1 MTGSV
6 QLQSYQAPNTG
17 EVSPLI
23 SQPGQQAG
31 DGRSLFAKAAAGLG
45 GALVKACRA
54 AVKIGTAVILDAFAL
69 TGTMYAL
76 PFMLPYSAALQ
87 AGKYGIGEKRM
98 QQLASGI
105 KATSGSLLWPVL
117 KALHRGLSLT
127 EARLQPMPRTTAL
140 IR

>member
-6 QLQSYQAPNTG
+6 QLQSYQAPSAS

-23 SQPGQQAG
+23 NQRGQQAG
-31 DGRSLFAKAAAGLG
+31 DGRSLFAKAAASLG
-45 GALVKACRA
+45 GVLVKACKA
-54 AVKIGTAVILDAFAL
+54 AVQIGKILLQDSISL
-69 TGTMYAL
+69 TGLVYAL
-76 PFMLPYSAALQ
+76 PFILPYSAALQ

-105 KATSGSLLWPVL
+105 KAASGPLLWPAL

-127 EARLQPMPRTTAL
+127 ESRLQPMPRTTAL